1 MFDKIFEEAARKQ
14 LQENA
19 FDRWMAAK
27 NDRFY
32 RRKGWITKRPNGTE
46 VFNVTKAHAHN
57 LKVGVFMAVVVYPG
71 AAILGTVLSEMNH
84 KN

>member
-1 MFDKIFEEAARKQ
+1 MFDKFFEEMARKQ

-19 FDRWMAAK
+19 FDRWMAAR

-57 LKVGVFMAVVVYPG
+57 LKVGAFFTFVAYPG
-71 AAILGTVLSEMNH
+71 AILLGTLASKMTHN
-84 KN
+84 N